1 MTTKLDIELVKSAC
15 PRTLKSSVTQD
26 FVDKLNNIHSDP
38 LVREAMQESTLGFI
52 NILTEGRFK
61 VDDYLNAIKY
71 VTFKMSNSTNQEAYS
86 KAFPN
91 RYQKFLA
98 DGLDAKAISA
108 YVSMYA
114 KGKLVTMLL
123 ERAMIP
129 IYLVNAD
136 NYQKAINTQVE
147 LMNTA
152 KSEMVRT
159 QAANSI
165 LTHIKPP
172 EVSKVDIKIT
182 DETQIS
188 ILDELRLATQ
198 KLSAEQR
205 IAIQAG
211 VSTAKD
217 IAHSTVIKG
226 ECVEVINNA

>member
-1 MTTKLDIELVKSAC
+1 MSDKLDLEIVKSAC

-26 FVDKLNNIHSDP
+26 FVDKLNNIHTDP
-38 LVREAMQESTLGFI
+38 LVREAMQENTLGYI

-71 VTFKMSNSTNQEAYS
+71 VTYKMTNSTNQEAYS
-86 KAFPN
+86 KAFPD
-91 RYQKFLA
+91 RYQKFLS

-129 IYLVNAD
+129 VYLVNAD

-152 KSEMVRT
+152 NSEMVRT

-182 DETQIS
+182 DDTQVS
-188 ILDELRLATQ
+188 ILEELRRATQ
-198 KLSAEQR
+198 ALSTQQR
-205 IAIQAG
+205 QAIESGSQS
-211 VSTAKD
+211 VKD
-217 IAHSTVIKG
+217 IAHSNVIKG
-226 ECVEVINNA
+226 DYTEVNK